1 MPIPSQARKTGKII
15 LLFDNLFIVL
25 GFYIVFPLVSTH
37 FVSQIGWSALF
48 VGFTLGFR
56 QFVQQGFG
64 LIGGAI
70 ADRFGAKPMIII
82 GMFLRAIGFIAMAL
96 ATTPWILV
104 LSCLL
109 SALGGLLFDP
119 PRMGLAIK
127 FTRPHERGRF
137 ISLLM
142 IEDNAGAVIGALI
155 GGFLIDYDFQLVCWF
170 GALVFMLC
178 GIFNIIYLPAYHI
191 ALGKNPII
199 KGLKDVLKD
208 KIFTSYVLSLTGY
221 YILWVQ
227 VMLMLPLTVTKLSGS
242 PSYVKWMYGI
252 QAIISLTLLYPIA
265 RWSEKRFRLDQRLKC
280 GLWLMTISFMFIAFI
295 SELDLLFIF
304 ISIFYLGAIIAEPA
318 RETLSTLL
326 ANPKAKGSYM
336 GFSRL
341 GLAIGGFIGYSGAG
355 WLHDIAIN
363 LNLPTLPWFD
373 LTLIGFFTII
383 YLNLLFKQP
392 VLVEKTRLS
401 QQPNKIDKISL

>member
-1 MPIPSQARKTGKII
+1 MPIPSQARKTGKVI

-25 GFYIVFPLVSTH
+25 GFYIVFPLVSAH

-48 VGFTLGFR
+48 VGFALGFR

-96 ATTPWILV
+96 ATTPWILIF
-104 LSCLL
+104 SCLL

-142 IEDNAGAVIGALI
+142 IEDNSGAVIGALI
-155 GGFLIDYDFQLVCWF
+155 GGFLIDYDFQFVCWI
-170 GALVFMLC
+170 GALVFILC
-178 GIFNIIYLPAYHI
+178 AIFNIFYLPAYHI
-191 ALGKNPII
+191 ALGKTPMIR
-199 KGLKDVLKD
+199 GLKDVLKD
-208 KIFTSYVLSLTGY
+208 KLFSSYVWSLTGY

-227 VMLMLPLTVTKLSGS
+227 VMLMLPLTVTNISGS
-242 PSYVKWMYGI
+242 LSYVKWMYGI
-252 QAIISLTLLYPIA
+252 QAVISLILLYPIA
-265 RWSEKRFRLDQRLKC
+265 RWSEKRYRLDQRLKC
-280 GLWLMTISFMFIAFI
+280 GLLLMTISFILIVFV
-295 SELDLLFIF
+295 STLDLLFIL
-304 ISIFYLGAIIAEPA
+304 ITIFYFGAIIAEPA
-318 RETLSTLL
+318 RETLSTML
-326 ANPKAKGSYM
+326 ANPRAKGSYM

-355 WLHDIAIN
+355 WLHDIAIK
-363 LNLPTLPWFD
+363 LNVPKLPWII
-373 LTLIGFFTII
+373 LSLIGTLTII
-383 YLNLLFKQP
+383 YLNILFKNKE
-392 VLVEKTRLS
+392 LMSKTDLTN
-401 QQPNKIDKISL
+401 QPNKLNKV